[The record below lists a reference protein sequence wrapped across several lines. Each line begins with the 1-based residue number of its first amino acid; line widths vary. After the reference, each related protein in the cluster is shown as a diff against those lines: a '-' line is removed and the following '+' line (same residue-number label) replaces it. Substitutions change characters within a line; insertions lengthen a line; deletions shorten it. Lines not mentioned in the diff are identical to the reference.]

1 VPAIDGGGVHVD
13 LKPIV
18 AGLDWGPHT
27 VELEGYIDISGPGY
41 AVELAF
47 SDGAADVLTVA
58 CPIVG
63 PVKFEMALTREET
76 ALLTRTV
83 YRYSV
88 NITDPADRKTQVM
101 KGPVLTEKAVPNG

>member
-27 VELEGYIDISGPGY
+27 VELEGYIDI
-41 AVELAF
+41 